1 MWFQEYINILNT
13 NKVYFFPFTRIHCTF
28 SCMFLRLVKNYIR
41 HLFALQSRLL
51 LALLFPLSVCLF
63 VEPLAECNICICI
76 EPFPDK
82 ITTGNVRTGTGQ
94 NSLMGSYQQWTDKA
108 PRLTLEGKRKD
119 EKYLTSNRASF
130 FLGKNKTSVSLVN
143 VLLLLLF
150 FRWMA
155 FHSDILSIHSS
166 DREVGFDS
174 FSQGWGLK

>member
-28 SCMFLRLVKNYIR
+28 SCMFLRLVKSYIR
-41 HLFALQSRLL
+41 HLFVLQSRLL

-63 VEPLAECNICICI
+63 VEPLAGCNICICI

-119 EKYLTSNRASF
+119 EKYLTSNRASS
-130 FLGKNKTSVSLVN
+130 FLGKNKTSLTLVN
-143 VLLLLLF
+143 VLLF
-150 FRWMA
+150 FLW
-155 FHSDILSIHSS
+155 DEWLSIQTYWAFI
-166 DREVGFDS
+166 RLTER
-174 FSQGWGLK
+174 